1 MLACRGEYVERWSK
15 YLEIGVEPNLE
26 KKTAC
31 PDMATFSPEL
41 EQKITG
47 CLIWVGFGS
56 DLGDPNIWI
65 SGYLGRTAISSDYAI
80 IVWLRSR

>member
-1 MLACRGEYVERWSK
+1 
-15 YLEIGVEPNLE
+15 
-26 KKTAC
+26 
-31 PDMATFSPEL
+31 MATIFPDL

-47 CLIWVGFGS
+47 SEIWDGFGT